1 MLPRSTAFEAIMKT
15 PAVSVRDA
23 RDEDILAMLG
33 IYNEAVRTT
42 TAVWNE
48 TSRTE
53 QEQREWLESKR
64 SQSFPVLVA
73 EQEGELVGFCTFG
86 PFRAW
91 HGYRFTVENSIYV
104 HRDHRRRGVARELLT
119 ALITHARAQKLHVMI
134 AGIEA
139 ENLASLQLHES
150 VGFMQAA
157 HLHEVG
163 YKFNRWLDLILMEL
177 RL

>member
-1 MLPRSTAFEAIMKT
+1 MHT
-15 PAVSVRDA
+15 PVTLVREA
-23 RDEDILAMLG
+23 RDEDMLRMLE
-33 IYNEAVRTT
+33 IYNDAVRTT

-48 TSRTE
+48 SARTE
-53 QEQREWLESKR
+53 QEQREWMQSKR
-64 SQSFPVLVA
+64 SQSLPMLVA
-73 EQEGELVGFCTFG
+73 VEQGELLGFCTYG

-104 HRDHRRRGVARELLT
+104 HRDYRRRGVARELLN
-119 ALITHARAQKLHVMI
+119 ALITQARAQKLHTMI

-139 ENLASLQLHES
+139 ENLASIQLHES
-150 VGFMQAA
+150 VGFMKAA

-163 YKFNRWLDLILMEL
+163 YKFNRWLDLVLMEL

>member
-1 MLPRSTAFEAIMKT
+1 MRELVP
-15 PAVSVRDA
+15 SVREACDQ
-23 RDEDILAMLG
+23 DITAMLD
-33 IYNEAVRTT
+33 IYNDVVRTT

-48 TSRTE
+48 AARTE
-53 QEQREWLESKR
+53 AEQREWFESKR
-64 SQSFPVLVA
+64 AQALPVLVS
-73 EQEGELVGFCTFG
+73 EQHGQILGFCSYG

-91 HGYRFTVENSIYV
+91 HGYRFTVEHSIYV
-104 HRDHRRRGVARELLT
+104 HRDYRRRGVARELLT
-119 ALITHARAQKLHVMI
+119 ALITHARAQKMHVMI

-139 ENLASLQLHES
+139 ENQASLQLHES

-163 YKFNRWLDLILMEL
+163 YKFNRWLDLVLMEL

>member
-1 MLPRSTAFEAIMKT
+1 MHT
-15 PAVSVRDA
+15 PLTLVREA
-23 RDEDILAMLG
+23 RDEDMLTMLE
-33 IYNEAVRTT
+33 IYNDAVRTT

-48 TSRTE
+48 TARAE
-53 QEQREWLESKR
+53 QEQHEWMQSKR
-64 SQSFPVLVA
+64 SQSLPVLVA
-73 EQEGELVGFCTFG
+73 VQQGELLGFCTYG

-104 HRDHRRRGVARELLT
+104 HRDHRRRGVARELLN
-119 ALITHARAQKLHVMI
+119 ALITQARAQKLHTMV

-139 ENLASLQLHES
+139 ENQASIQLHES
-150 VGFMQAA
+150 VGFMKAA

-163 YKFNRWLDLILMEL
+163 YKFNRWLDLVLMEL

>member
-1 MLPRSTAFEAIMKT
+1 MKDSI
-15 PAVSVRDA
+15 VSVREA
-23 RDEDILAMLG
+23 RNEDLAKMLE
-33 IYNEAVRTT
+33 IYNDAVRTT

-48 TSRTE
+48 TARTE

-64 SQSFPVLVA
+64 THSLPVLVA
-73 EQEGELVGFCTFG
+73 EQQGELLGFCTYG

-91 HGYRFTVENSIYV
+91 SGYRFTVENSIYV
-104 HRDHRRRGVARELLT
+104 HRDYRRRGVARDLLN
-119 ALITHARAQKLHVMI
+119 ALITHARAQKLHTMI

-139 ENLASLQLHES
+139 ENLASLQLHEAA
-150 VGFMQAA
+150 GFMKAA

>member
-1 MLPRSTAFEAIMKT
+1 MHT
-15 PAVSVRDA
+15 PVTLVREA
-23 RDEDILAMLG
+23 RDEDMPTMLE
-33 IYNEAVRTT
+33 IYNDAVRTT

-48 TSRTE
+48 TARTE
-53 QEQREWLESKR
+53 QEQREWMQSKR
-64 SQSFPVLVA
+64 SQSLPVLVA
-73 EQEGELVGFCTFG
+73 VEQGDLLGFCTFG

-104 HRDHRRRGVARELLT
+104 HRDYRRRGVARELLN
-119 ALITHARAQKLHVMI
+119 ALITQARAQKLHTMI

-139 ENLASLQLHES
+139 ENLASIQLHES
-150 VGFMQAA
+150 VGFMKAA

-163 YKFNRWLDLILMEL
+163 YKFNRWLDLVLMEL

>member
-1 MLPRSTAFEAIMKT
+1 MNSERTVLIREARMN
-15 PAVSVRDA
+15 DA
-23 RDEDILAMLG
+23 RTMLE
-33 IYNEAVRTT
+33 IHNEVVLTT

-48 TSRTE
+48 TPRTE
-53 QEQREWLESKR
+53 IEQREWLNTKR

-73 EQEGELVGFCTFG
+73 EEAGNVIGYCSYG

-91 HGYRFTVENSIYV
+91 YGYRFTVENSIYV
-104 HRDHRRRGVARELLT
+104 HREFRRRGIARELLN
-119 ALITHARAQKLHVMI
+119 ALIAQARKQKLHAMI

-139 ENLASLQLHES
+139 ENHASLHLHES
-150 VGFMQAA
+150 VGFTKAA

-163 YKFNRWLDLILMEL
+163 YKFNRWLDLVLMEL